1 MRGLILLSVVG
12 VAAYAL
18 LRPSS
23 AAAAYIPLP
32 LSLGFNMDAIRKAAG
47 VYLPTIHAAE
57 DRRGIPRD
65 LLTRLLYTE
74 SRFRPDVID
83 GRTKSRTGAVG
94 IAQILPSTA
103 RDPGY
108 GVPPIADPTNPAQA
122 IPWAAHYLRAMYDR
136 LGSWAQALGA
146 YNQGL
151 GAVLKARQA
160 NARNW
165 LAYMPAEGRQ
175 YVAGIVADVPVA

>member
-1 MRGLILLSVVG
+1 MRAVILAAVAGL
-12 VAAYAL
+12 AAWAL
-18 LRPSS
+18 LMPGT
-23 AAAAYIPLP
+23 AAAAFSLP
-32 LSLGFNMDAIRKAAG
+32 ALFGVSMDAIRRRAG
-47 VYLPTIHAAE
+47 NYLPLIHAAE
-57 DRRGIPRD
+57 NARGIPRD

-74 SRFRPDVID
+74 SAFRPEVID
-83 GRTKSRTGAVG
+83 GRVKSRTGAVG

-108 GVPPIADPTNPAQA
+108 GVPPIKDPTDPQAA

-136 LGSWAQALGA
+136 TGSWAQALGA

-160 NARNW
+160 GGANW
-165 LAYMPAEGRQ
+165 LAHMPAEGRH
-175 YVAGIVADVPVA
+175 YVAGITADVPVA